1 MKHVYDY
8 KLEDLSKLLAA
19 DKIHTSGDSLLNAA
33 KIQPDKHNR
42 TILIGLGGT
51 GCKTIHY
58 VKKAIAAKLAPGWE
72 KYVAFLAID
81 TAGNEL
87 DCMTFLDP
95 TEKLK
100 LTLPHVAE
108 RAADYT
114 AYPGNTWGVFADP
127 EQVKHIPAFASEG
140 AGRNRLMGKMKFH
153 DKNLSMGVDEEIVSR
168 LGRLK
173 GTALEPIPM
182 GDPAYYEVYVIG
194 SVGGGTCSGGFL
206 EMPALI
212 HQALNVGNVR
222 VYAMLY
228 LPDTLAELDPANK
241 AELEANGYAALKE
254 LNYFQGLH
262 MRDGYSESW
271 TCNDPANSVIT
282 IDSAQNFFE
291 LPYLIGTKG
300 GASADSIDR
309 AMDTIAEF
317 LISLLGNITT
327 PDGKAPFLTQSFFSN
342 AQSRWGIKAVAAGT
356 NSQMELPGTAHEF
369 PKNFGAIGFASAS
382 APREILQAYTI
393 GEACRAAGLQ
403 PVSMAERAALVADG
417 VTFLPF
423 LGKQDYLTASNGT
436 ANAAQLLKPLTDFL
450 NGYQT
455 RDFDMVSDLGSKPV
469 EWDDIYKGEYDDGVL
484 EEQIRRY
491 VKSKTQPAD
500 LERLDE
506 RIQKAFTEFRRNVR
520 DYIEKEGPFA
530 FVNLY
535 EGHFIKEND
544 NFGVGVKAMLERM
557 IEGQNPTTG
566 RQNGWQSPEDA
577 KEVVKQIRSE
587 ISQNGGL
594 WKKMGSAFT
603 GKRKE
608 QAQNWKEAMDTW
620 GNRLFNEKQRE
631 RVLGKHNALDKY
643 FNQPAAVLATQLEY
657 FGSLLVELSDIYQR
671 FGAKLNSYQ
680 SFATVTDSPASV
692 NIAAVN
698 ENAYSWLKGQA
709 DLVTQTI
716 AGKKVRDALIKSF
729 FDAPESWMAFGD
741 HVTIDTE
748 KGGVTLTNPDAPI
761 DARNTFE
768 ACMMD
773 NIAMN
778 VNVSIENVFE
788 SIQAS
793 VSYNV
798 FAQQILTRLNDV
810 SGILFNGNVAG
821 DLYHRYIMYP
831 SALDTTAPAIVDA
844 IQQAA
849 AAIGKISFYCSDYTD
864 SIMMYQQAVP
874 FEIYRLNDLARWEKN
889 YEVKQQNPNGLHG
902 RSPDLVKVMDAQ
914 GTVHYEEK
922 TSWYD
927 YPSIV
932 YRKDYSA
939 VDNLG
944 NYLYHEGTVRSRIDK
959 LLEEAKTLGVLYSQQ
974 DSKGEWYVNR
984 VFCFNPSG
992 WHFDETLVPAD
1003 PATGKMPVG
1012 LNLVKAV
1019 LVQNNKTLDEVSK
1032 TVELL
1037 DGGLMNKHHS
1047 TEAWAWDYAKRVLY
1061 SHRPM
1066 LAEIRETV
1074 KLFREWSANIMKY
1087 NEDLEKQMNA
1097 AKMIRIMQANVF
1109 NNDGTGFWKLDGTV
1123 IANLSTSGLKIL
1135 SMKSPRDA
1143 NLVKEGFV
1151 LYFLYKK
1158 LNGIDLTRTLK
1169 KAHTAID
1176 NWDGNNGP
1184 IANSMEQTDKML
1196 TDETAKLEELD
1207 GVPGGEVTQ
1216 TFRDRLAA
1224 LRIDPKEA
1232 EGMQAFYANAQLWYQ
1247 V

>member
-19 DKIHTSGDSLLNAA
+19 DKIHTSGDSMLNAA

-100 LTLPHVAE
+100 LTLPNVAE

-168 LGRLK
+168 LRKLK
-173 GTALEPIPM
+173 GDLESFSEK
-182 GDPAYYEVYVIG
+182 DPGYYEVYVIG
-194 SVGGGTCSGGFL
+194 SVSGGTCSGGFL

-212 HQALNVGNVR
+212 HQALNVRNVNI
-222 VYAMLY
+222 YAMLY
-228 LPDTLAELDPANK
+228 LPDTLAELDSANR

-271 TCNDPANSVIT
+271 TCNDSANSVIT

-291 LPYLIGTKG
+291 LPYLVGTKG

-317 LISLLGNITT
+317 LISLLGNITA
-327 PDGKAPFLTQSFFSN
+327 PDGKAPFLTKSFFSN
-342 AQSRWGIKAVAAGT
+342 AKSRWGIKAAADGT
-356 NSQMELPGTAHEF
+356 NSQMERPGTAHEF

-455 RDFDMVSDLGSKPV
+455 KDFDMVSDLGSKPV
-469 EWDDIYKGEYDDGVL
+469 EWDDIYKSEYDDGVL

-544 NFGVGVKAMLERM
+544 NFGVGIKAMLERM

-657 FGSLLVELSDIYQR
+657 FGSLLVELSKIYQR

-698 ENAYSWLKGQA
+698 ENAYSWLKSQA

-729 FDAPESWMAFGD
+729 FDAPESWMAFGE
-741 HVTIDTE
+741 HVTTDTFT
-748 KGGVTLTNPDAPI
+748 GVTLTNPDAPV

-798 FAQQILTRLNDV
+798 FAQQILTRLNEV

-821 DLYHRYIMYP
+821 NLYHRYIMYP
-831 SALDTTAPAIVDA
+831 RALDATAPAIVNA

-849 AAIGKISFYCSDYTD
+849 KAIDPSIEFYCSDYTD

-874 FEIYRLNDLARWEKN
+874 FEIYLLNDLAQWEKN
-889 YEVKQQNPNGLHG
+889 YEVKQQSPNGLHG
-902 RSPDLVKVMDAQ
+902 RSPDLAKVMDAQ

-939 VDNLG
+939 VDNDG
-944 NYLYHEGTVRSRIDK
+944 HYIYHEGLVRARIDK

-974 DSKGEWYVNR
+974 DSNGEWYINR
-984 VFCFNPSG
+984 VFCFNPSS

-1003 PATGKMPVG
+1003 PVTGKMPVG
-1012 LNLVKAV
+1012 LNFVKAV
-1019 LVQNNKTLDEVSK
+1019 LAQNNKTLDEVSK

-1047 TEAWAWDYAKRVLY
+1047 TEAWAWNYAKRVLY

-1066 LAEIRETV
+1066 LAEIRETL

-1109 NNDGTGFWKLDGTV
+1109 NNDGAGFWKLDGTV

-1184 IANSMEQTDKML
+1184 ITNSMEQTDKML